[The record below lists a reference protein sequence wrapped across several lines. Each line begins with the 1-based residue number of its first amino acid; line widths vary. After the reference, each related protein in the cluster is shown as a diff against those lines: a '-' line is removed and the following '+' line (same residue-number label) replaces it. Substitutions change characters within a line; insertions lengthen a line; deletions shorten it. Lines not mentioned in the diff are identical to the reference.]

1 MRGKLP
7 EEMVVQQNLGP
18 IRVAGEG
25 ARWEGKMRMSR
36 QRGSNLPKFRGKK
49 VVSGGG
55 ACVILCGG
63 CTGGD
68 AGVGVRLW
76 GGMGGWRANLSS
88 YGELMNDSEKQ
99 RGTIRFVF

>member
-7 EEMVVQQNLGP
+7 EEMVPQQNLGP

-25 ARWEGKMRMSR
+25 ARCEGKMRH
-36 QRGSNLPKFRGKK
+36 PKKG
-49 VVSGGG
+49 VSGG

-68 AGVGVRLW
+68 ASVGVRLW
-76 GGMGGWRANLSS
+76 EGWEAGVPS
-88 YGELMNDSEKQ
+88 
-99 RGTIRFVF
+99 